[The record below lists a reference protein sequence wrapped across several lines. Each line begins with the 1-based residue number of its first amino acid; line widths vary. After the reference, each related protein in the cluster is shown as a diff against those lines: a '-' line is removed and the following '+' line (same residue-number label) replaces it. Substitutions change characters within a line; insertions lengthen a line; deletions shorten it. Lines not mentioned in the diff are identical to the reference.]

1 MPAYNNSASSLFTCR
16 YAEILKVYSRLLF
29 LISGYMNFR
38 EKMRQ
43 TQNEIEPLENIA
55 TWSVIMQ
62 SSKHEGVDSV

>member
-1 MPAYNNSASSLFTCR
+1 
-16 YAEILKVYSRLLF
+16 
-29 LISGYMNFR
+29 MNFR

-43 TQNEIEPLENIA
+43 KQDKIEPLENIA

>member
-1 MPAYNNSASSLFTCR
+1 M
-16 YAEILKVYSRLLF
+16 LF

-38 EKMRQ
+38 EKMRPFQ
-43 TQNEIEPLENIA
+43 DEFEPLENIA